1 MQEDMYV
8 ELLAERIGITP
19 ATVSFHLKKL
29 EEAGAVQS
37 RKEQYYTVYSINREA
52 FDVSIPDIL
61 SERSEESREQE
72 EREERY
78 RQKVLNSFF
87 EYGRLKSIPA
97 QRKKERI
104 VLEEIAKAF
113 ESGRDYTEREV
124 NLIIADY
131 HDDFCSILRDMIAEH
146 ILSRE
151 NMIYRK
157 A

>member
-1 MQEDMYV
+1 M

-19 ATVSFHLKKL
+19 ATVSFHLKKP

-37 RKEQYYTVYSINREA
+37 RKEQYYTVYSINREV

-72 EREERY
+72 ERE
-78 RQKVLNSFF
+78 
-87 EYGRLKSIPA
+87 
-97 QRKKERI
+97 
-104 VLEEIAKAF
+104 
-113 ESGRDYTEREV
+113 V

-131 HDDFCSILRDMIAEH
+131 HDDFCSISRDMIAEH